1 MGFFFFVLLAK
12 LFCHC
17 LDLVAL
23 PVIVCNLEIGFSFC
37 NSKIQL
43 KIKLALIR
51 IISFAL
57 CLIRLKD
64 VNLLV
69 VRQTLAYPLE
79 HHTCTYTVQYV
90 IFLCIPFHQHCLPLY
105 HTTIQIAVQQKWFP
119 SLMTPW
125 ICDSLEAYFHYSS

>member
-1 MGFFFFVLLAK
+1 MGQNPTSAEGRSEDDGSTKEVMGFFFFVLLAK

-51 IISFAL
+51 NDL
-57 CLIRLKD
+57 NKLRDC
-64 VNLLV
+64 NG
-69 VRQTLAYPLE
+69 
-79 HHTCTYTVQYV
+79 
-90 IFLCIPFHQHCLPLY
+90 
-105 HTTIQIAVQQKWFP
+105 
-119 SLMTPW
+119 
-125 ICDSLEAYFHYSS
+125 